1 MKALRP
7 VLLALMLFSWGSCS
21 ATAPNADRAALPK
34 GLTHTEGGSY
44 ASCCDDYEDL
54 KAHSGKMVALT
65 GVYKRTVVSRRPY
78 PDPTPPYT
86 SGPVILSLEYGG
98 GVMLGIYY
106 EPSGGRA
113 ADEISRFNGKEVEV
127 HGLLQLH
134 TPEMMH
140 EGMVM
145 QTMIGPYV
153 DVHRIELA
161 P

>member
-1 MKALRP
+1 MIALRP
-7 VLLALMLFSWGSCS
+7 VLLSFMLFSLGSCS
-21 ATAPNADRAALPK
+21 AIAPNVDQATPPK
-34 GLTHTEGGSY
+34 DLTHMEGGSY
-44 ASCCDDYEDL
+44 ASCCIDYEDL
-54 KAHSGKMVALT
+54 KTHSGKRVALT
-65 GVYKRTVVSRRPY
+65 GVYKRTVVSRVPH

-86 SGPVILSLEYGG
+86 SGPVILNLAYGG

-106 EPSGGRA
+106 EPSGARA
-113 ADEISRFNGKEVEV
+113 VDEINRFHGKEVVV
-127 HGLLQLH
+127 HGLLHLH